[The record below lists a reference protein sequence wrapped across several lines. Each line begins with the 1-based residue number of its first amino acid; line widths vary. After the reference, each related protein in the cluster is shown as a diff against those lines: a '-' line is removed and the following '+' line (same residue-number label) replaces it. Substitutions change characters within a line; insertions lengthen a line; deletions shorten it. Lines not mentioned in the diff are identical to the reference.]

1 MCNSREHNLLFCL
14 HASSPIRVPLNLISR
29 TALHVMDEDG
39 CFDVCVAE
47 PDPIEVNSFKLW
59 LQGLSPESAARRRVN
74 EIFSV
79 LRQSVHDKDEQ
90 SLRMSALTKSFAG
103 LCVDESEVLR
113 LVRASLADDFR
124 LLDLLEGFL
133 FHPPSFLGQPFV
145 QLPRQERMLMLEV
158 YYSLDPS
165 VVRELLWRKPLG
177 KRIGK
182 DLEDVEGATGVSLRS
197 CRRQFDNLRR
207 IYTHLEDQRAFQCHV
222 AVVVEGSFHISTVLA
237 CQYTVC
243 SFLLFHRFVLSPP
256 SYDHPQGQPHSHHHK
271 ASVAHPTSPKPSPVE
286 PSSSLPPSPHLLP
299 PSSSHGLEPTRAL
312 SFQDL
317 EFMSLAIL
325 TFWVPDTSR
334 TVMPD
339 LGAKATEGQ
348 DSQRRSLPGAC
359 TPPLDLERRGSQTLL
374 SLSQRLG
381 RVGVAGRRRAGDI
394 LECGQAPVPRVGGAR
409 SVSEVA
415 EVLSSIADVMV
426 REDEEREHRGADEG
440 LEECGKGKRE
450 TGTDCGSRDARD
462 TPALPPRRTS
472 WAASATCPP
481 EGLHGRARGLLQCRL
496 RCAYG
501 MELEKELLVG
511 LRELSRLFNDST
523 ILDQYQAQVAIRLLQ
538 PVPEIGERALGRA
551 IRRAGGQ
558 GDALEGGRA
567 RLRAVERRFRAILQ
581 PLSALGWGLSLH
593 KELRDLFE
601 DMLVKVTAPLRD
613 LNLSRQDL
621 CNLFSALISSFP
633 CLPAFT
639 GKSKGLPQR
648 RIKQYAVS
656 WARFLS
662 GVLLCILHTYS
673 TWHLPSS
680 RS

>member
-1 MCNSREHNLLFCL
+1 
-14 HASSPIRVPLNLISR
+14 
-29 TALHVMDEDG
+29 MDEDG

-648 RIKQYAVS
+648 YVRDIPGPSRSLEFPLGSHHRCASHWLSRRIKQYAVS